1 MLPLVAELTGAT
13 VTTPGGARQELGQ
26 LAGRLDMHFSFVK
39 NDGTPERVLAT
50 WVVTGS
56 AGTEVTVQISHE
68 RAGRC
73 TATLTL

>member
-13 VTTPGGARQELGQ
+13 VMTPGGARQELGQ
-26 LAGRLDMHFSFVK
+26 LGGRMGMNFTVK

-50 WVVTGS
+50 WIVSGRK
-56 AGTEVTVQISHE
+56 GRQVTVNVSHE

-73 TATLTL
+73 VATVTL